1 MSVSAVSGAASP
13 VDLATERVVAVMKK
27 TRDVD
32 RLAADALIRLVAD
45 VAQPAA
51 RPGSIDTYA

>member
-1 MSVSAVSGAASP
+1 MSISAVSGAAA
-13 VDLATERVVAVMKK
+13 VDLATERLVAVMKK

-32 RLAADALIRLVAD
+32 QQAADALVRLVTD

-51 RPGSIDTYA
+51 RPGRIDVYA